1 MHFLNTIFLPILTL
15 AALAQG
21 AWIDEDGR
29 EIEDAP
35 AYFCAHIYKGM
46 YSRYVLRAR
55 DWYWHEEFLMA
66 AVRKS
71 EPNCLVTNWR
81 YREIPRNDSS
91 RLVTFDMMVSL
102 AYLREKK

>member
-1 MHFLNTIFLPILTL
+1 MHFLNTILLLILTL

-21 AWIDEDGR
+21 APWQDQDGR
-29 EIEDAP
+29 EIDDAP
-35 AYFCAHIYKGM
+35 AYYCGHIYKGM

-55 DWYWHEEFLMA
+55 EWYWREEFLMA
-66 AVRKS
+66 AVRKT

-91 RLVTFDMMVSL
+91 GLVMFDMMVS
-102 AYLREKK
+102 